1 MLFYNT
7 ILKTIR
13 VSTSYNSYFG
23 LMRQMYKKILFLQN
37 KGIFLTKNIVLSTLA
52 KFETL
57 PKYVKQQ
64 KKQCAR
70 KCTLLFLFITS
81 YFLFVKIA
89 KFFGGIYH
97 CVESCFGFWP
107 VTRFES
113 TVGVYPQ
120 LLFWYYRNGF
130 LHQVGH
136 FFL

>member
-7 ILKTIR
+7 ILKTIQ

-23 LMRQMYKKILFLQN
+23 LMRQMYKKISFLQN
-37 KGIFLTKNIVLSTLA
+37 KGIFLTKNIVLPTLA
-52 KFETL
+52 
-57 PKYVKQQ
+57 KYVKQQ

-70 KCTLLFLFITS
+70 KRTLLFLFITS

-89 KFFGGIYH
+89 KFFSGINH

-107 VTRFES
+107 VACFES
-113 TVGVYPQ
+113 AVRVYPQ
-120 LLFWYYRNGF
+120 LLFWHYRNGF

>member
-7 ILKTIR
+7 VLKTIQVR
-13 VSTSYNSYFG
+13 TSYNSYFG
-23 LMRQMYKKILFLQN
+23 LMRQMYKKISFLQN
-37 KGIFLTKNIVLSTLA
+37 KGIFLTKNIVLPTLA
-52 KFETL
+52 K
-57 PKYVKQQ
+57 YVRNN
-64 KKQCAR
+64 KKAMHFFCA
-70 KCTLLFLFITS
+70 LLFLFITS

-97 CVESCFGFWP
+97 CVESRFGFWP

-113 TVGVYPQ
+113 AVGVYPQ
-120 LLFWYYRNGF
+120 LLFWHYRNGF